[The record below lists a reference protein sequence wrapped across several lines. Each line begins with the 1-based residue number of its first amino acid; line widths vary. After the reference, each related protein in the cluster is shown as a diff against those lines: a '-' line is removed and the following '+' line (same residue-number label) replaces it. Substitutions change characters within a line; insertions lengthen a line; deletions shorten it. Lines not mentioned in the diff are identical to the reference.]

1 MTSFKM
7 MRRTAVTALVALAAG
22 WQAPALAQ
30 QYPDR
35 PIKFVWPYAAGGLG
49 ANLARLL
56 TDGLQERLGQP
67 VVMDV
72 RPGAGGTLGTAAI
85 KNAAPDGY
93 TIGLSTIAPLSLGP
107 SLYKNLPYDS
117 TKDFEPVAM
126 TFIGPNLIVV
136 NSSSPIKTFGD
147 LVAFA
152 KANPGKLSY
161 GTAGN
166 GSTFHLTAGLFS
178 QLTNGQMINVP
189 YRGGAPAFMGLLGGE
204 VQVVFGNTDSL
215 PHVAA
220 GKMRA
225 LAVMSPKRV
234 SIAPDVPTT
243 AELGMP
249 ELMLE
254 SWYGVIAPAGT
265 PKPII
270 DRLNREIAAVLE
282 TPRVKDALKT
292 LNTEVAPDTSTA
304 TFRKTIASEI
314 ARWKPVIQ
322 AAGITAE

>member
-7 MRRTAVTALVALAAG
+7 LRRGALAALFALTAS
-22 WQAPALAQ
+22 WQLPALAD
-30 QYPDR
+30 YPDR
-35 PIKFVWPYAAGGLG
+35 PIKLIWPYAAGGLG
-49 ANLARLL
+49 ANLARLI
-56 TDGLQERLGQP
+56 TDGLTERMGQP
-67 VVMDV
+67 VVMDI
-72 RPGAGGTLGTAAI
+72 RPGAGGTLGSGVL
-85 KNAAPDGY
+85 KNSPADGY
-93 TIGLSTIAPLSLGP
+93 TIMLGTIAPLSLAPG
-107 SLYKNLPYDS
+107 LYKDLSYDPV
-117 TKDFEPVAM
+117 KDFAPVAM

-136 NSSSPIKTFGD
+136 NASSPIKTFGE
-147 LVAFA
+147 LVAYA

-178 QLTNGQMINVP
+178 QLTNGQMVNVP

-220 GKMRA
+220 GTMRT
-225 LAVMSPKRV
+225 LAVMSPQRV

-254 SWYGVIAPAGT
+254 SWYGVVAPAGT
-265 PKPII
+265 PQPII
-270 DRLNREIAAVLE
+270 DRLNREITAVLD
-282 TPRVKDALKT
+282 TPRVKNALKT
-292 LNTEVAPDTSTA
+292 LNTEAARDTSA
-304 TFRKTIASEI
+304 ANFGKTIASEI

-322 AAGITAE
+322 AAGITVN

>member
-1 MTSFKM
+1 MKALKM
-7 MRRTAVTALVALAAG
+7 LRRTAVGALVALVAT
-22 WQAPALAQ
+22 WQLPAFAE
-30 QYPDR
+30 YPDR
-35 PIKFVWPYAAGGLG
+35 PIKLIWPYAAGGLG
-49 ANLARLL
+49 ANLARLI

-72 RPGAGGTLGTAAI
+72 RPGAGGTLGMGVLKTSP
-85 KNAAPDGY
+85 PDGY
-93 TIGLSTIAPLSLGP
+93 TIALSTIAPLSLAP
-107 SLYKNLPYDS
+107 SLYKSLPYDS
-117 TKDFEPVAM
+117 VKDFEPVAM

-136 NSSSPIKTFGD
+136 NASSPFKTFGD
-147 LVAFA
+147 LVSFA

-178 QLTNGQMINVP
+178 QLTKGELVNVP
-189 YRGGAPAFMGLLGGE
+189 YKGGAPAFMGLLGNE
-204 VQVVFGNTDSL
+204 TDVVFGNTDSL

-254 SWYGVIAPAGT
+254 SWYGVVAPAGT

-270 DRLNREIAAVLE
+270 DRLNREITAVLQ
-282 TPRVKDALKT
+282 TQRVKDALKT
-292 LNTEVAPDTSTA
+292 LSTEAAPDQSVA

-322 AAGITAE
+322 TAGITAE

>member
-7 MRRTAVTALVALAAG
+7 MRRTALAALFALAAA
-22 WQAPALAQ
+22 WQAPAFA

-35 PIKFVWPYAAGGLG
+35 PIKLIWPYAAGGLG
-49 ANLARLL
+49 ANLARLI
-56 TDGLQERLGQP
+56 TDGLTERLGQP
-67 VVMDV
+67 VVMDI
-72 RPGAGGTLGTAAI
+72 RPGAGGTLGTGLL
-85 KNAAPDGY
+85 KTSPPDGY
-93 TIGLSTIAPLSLGP
+93 TIALSTIAPLSLAPG
-107 SLYKNLPYDS
+107 LYKNLSYDS
-117 TKDFEPVAM
+117 VKDFEPIAM
-126 TFIGPNLIVV
+126 TFVGPNIIVV
-136 NSSSPIKTFGD
+136 NASSPIKTFGD
-147 LVAFA
+147 LVAYA

-178 QLTNGQMINVP
+178 QLTKGEMVNVP
-189 YRGGAPAFMGLLGGE
+189 YKGGAPAFMGLLGGE

-220 GKMRA
+220 DKMRA

-234 SIAPDVPTT
+234 SIAPNIPTT

-270 DRLNREIAAVLE
+270 DRLNREITAVLA
-282 TPRVKDALKT
+282 TQRVKDALKT
-292 LNTEVAPDTSTA
+292 LNTEAASDTSVE

-314 ARWKPVIQ
+314 DRWKPVIQ
-322 AAGITAE
+322 AAGITVD